1 MKKKINLYMIAVAI
15 TAVLSTALLVS
26 FVFNRIIRQ
35 QVLEDLRVSCRMIES
50 VGKFDKLADLDSENL
65 RITWIDDDGKVL
77 FDSYA
82 DVGVMSGHKNRP
94 EIINAFKMEKGMR

>member
-1 MKKKINLYMIAVAI
+1 MIAVAI

-50 VGKFDKLADLDSENL
+50 VGKFDKAGRFRLGKSENYL
-65 RITWIDDDGKVL
+65 DR
-77 FDSYA
+77 
-82 DVGVMSGHKNRP
+82 
-94 EIINAFKMEKGMR
+94 